1 MAGTLPENS
10 IMIGNNLLHDIIP
23 AKDIEIYTFG
33 VNLNYENK
41 NSTMPDVELN
51 NLLELKEYL

>member
-1 MAGTLPENS
+1 
-10 IMIGNNLLHDIIP
+10 MIGNNLLHDIIP
-23 AKDIEIYTFG
+23 AKEMGIYTFG
-33 VNLNYENK
+33 VHLNYENK

>member
-1 MAGTLPENS
+1 MPENS